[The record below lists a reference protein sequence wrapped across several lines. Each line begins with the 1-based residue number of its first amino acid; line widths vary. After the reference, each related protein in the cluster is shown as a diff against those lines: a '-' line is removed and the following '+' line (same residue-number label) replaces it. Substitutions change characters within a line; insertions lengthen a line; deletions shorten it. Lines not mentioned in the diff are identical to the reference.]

1 MNYSWFSALI
11 ILSYVFIVPLELSL
25 PPISLYLVYS
35 PHISVY
41 ISNITSLKKLFLTS
55 VNFKCPFSVLLWQF
69 LTWFFQHVL
78 LLFKMFCKFVAL
90 ALLPELKDHPIL
102 PATHTLAIVLFYL
115 EAPQNGCFLYRLIY
129 LLSILSPCHI
139 EEVLG
144 YHLITLWQDR
154 ILEKKIYTAAEI
166 ITLPKFTT
174 LYKSLY
180 S

>member
-1 MNYSWFSALI
+1 MILTGLPGGRDAVLVQWGSSVSGLALALPI
-11 ILSYVFIVPLELSL
+11 WSVFRCLSCSNLGLS
-25 PPISLYLVYS
+25 IKLVQS
-35 PHISVY
+35 RSR
-41 ISNITSLKKLFLTS
+41 L
-55 VNFKCPFSVLLWQF
+55 F

-90 ALLPELKDHPIL
+90 ALLSELKDHPIL

-154 ILEKKIYTAAEI
+154 ILEKKIHTAAEI

>member
-1 MNYSWFSALI
+1 MILTGLPGGRDAVLVQWGSSSVSGLALALPI
-11 ILSYVFIVPLELSL
+11 WSVFRCLSCSNLGLS
-25 PPISLYLVYS
+25 IKLVQS
-35 PHISVY
+35 RSR
-41 ISNITSLKKLFLTS
+41 L
-55 VNFKCPFSVLLWQF
+55 F

-90 ALLPELKDHPIL
+90 ALLSELKDHPIL

-154 ILEKKIYTAAEI
+154 ILEKKIHTAAEI